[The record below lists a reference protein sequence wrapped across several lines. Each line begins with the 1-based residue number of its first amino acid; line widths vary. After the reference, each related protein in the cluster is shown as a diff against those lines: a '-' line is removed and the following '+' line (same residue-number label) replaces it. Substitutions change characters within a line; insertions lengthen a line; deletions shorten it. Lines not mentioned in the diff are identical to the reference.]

1 MAKINDVDTTK
12 LSALLQTQHQSA
24 AAAESDDAELDSM
37 LGAPDPAVFK
47 SNAGG
52 IVATI
57 NDLLED
63 AKTELEEARKKEVTN
78 KHNYELLKLEL
89 DDAIAFANKQLDK
102 AKKAKAEAAET
113 KSVAEGDLSVTTK
126 GLAETMKQL

>member
-1 MAKINDVDTTK
+1 MAKINSDDSSK
-12 LSALLQTQHQSA
+12 LAALLQTQHQ
-24 AAAESDDAELDSM
+24 AAEDEDDFM

-52 IVATI
+52 IVETI
-57 NDLLED
+57 NSLLED

-89 DDAIAFANKQLDK
+89 EDAIAFANKQLDK

-113 KSVAEGDLSVTTK
+113 KSVAEGDLAVTTK
-126 GLAETMKQL
+126 GLAE